1 MAGEALPYVQGES
14 LKGSA
19 AVLRRFVN
27 SPVTSAAGDRSAAR
41 ECRMDPS
48 TYSIVADLLAKF
60 QSSPEWIKALWLIA
74 VPTMVVGVSRC
85 VADVLKALIAA
96 VAPRRSD
103 PPLIDLPPPGEADA
117 QWLASR
123 NGELWLMRLPAP
135 PLSPRGAAGEPGTH
149 HRDTWE

>member
-1 MAGEALPYVQGES
+1 
-14 LKGSA
+14 
-19 AVLRRFVN
+19 
-27 SPVTSAAGDRSAAR
+27 
-41 ECRMDPS
+41 MDPS

-60 QSSPEWIKALWLIA
+60 HTASEWIQALWLVTMTA
-74 VPTMVVGVSRC
+74 MVVGVSWC

-96 VAPRRSD
+96 VARRSD
-103 PPLIDLPPPGEADA
+103 PPLIDLPPPVEADA

-135 PLSPRGAAGEPGTH
+135 PLSPRGAAGEPGTQ

>member
-1 MAGEALPYVQGES
+1 MAGEVLPYVQGET

-19 AVLRRFVN
+19 AVLGRFSN
-27 SPVTSAAGDRSAAR
+27 SPVTSAAGDRSATR
-41 ECRMDPS
+41 ECRMEPS
-48 TYSIVADLLAKF
+48 YSVFADLLAKF

-74 VPTMVVGVSRC
+74 VAAMVVGVSRC

-96 VAPRRSD
+96 AARRSD
-103 PPLIDLPPPGEADA
+103 PPLIDLPPPVEADA

-149 HRDTWE
+149 HRDNWG

>member
-1 MAGEALPYVQGES
+1 MEP
-14 LKGSA
+14 
-19 AVLRRFVN
+19 F
-27 SPVTSAAGDRSAAR
+27 
-41 ECRMDPS
+41 

-60 QSSPEWIKALWLIA
+60 QSSPEWIKALWLVTGAAI
-74 VPTMVVGVSRC
+74 PIGVSWC

-96 VAPRRSD
+96 AGPRRAGD
-103 PPLIDLPPPGEADA
+103 GFVDLPPPVEADA

-149 HRDTWE
+149 HRDNWE